1 MFLQAI
7 TISALSLA
15 LAASDPDSDCSAPEG
30 SHALLG
36 ETTGRVMLIGELH
49 GAEQPPAFVRS
60 LVCLSLERGE
70 SLTLALE
77 MSHTEQSGLEA
88 WLASDGSEEATR
100 QYVEASRF
108 WSGRFRDGR
117 SSQAMFELI
126 EYIRQARDAGADITI
141 LAADYHPDTDPDEA
155 QDQFVRDRVMAR
167 RLEEVAGLADRT
179 IFLGG
184 DFHTRRVPMDFH
196 GQTLESIGGYI
207 EHTEFVS
214 VLAMTG
220 AGETWNCRM
229 EADGEQ
235 DCGLHQG
242 GVNVFSGSPRVLSDE
257 EFEQSPVAEF
267 YRDGYDYLVFLG
279 PSTASL
285 PVVPLED

>member
-36 ETTGRVMLIGELH
+36 ETTGRVMLIGETH
-49 GAEQPPAFVRS
+49 GSEQPPAFVRS
-60 LVCLSLERGE
+60 LVCLSLARGE

-77 MSHTEQSGLEA
+77 IAHTEQAELEA
-88 WLASDGSEEATR
+88 WLDSERSEDATR

-108 WSGRFRDGR
+108 WNSRFRDGR
-117 SSQAMFELI
+117 SSHAMLALL
-126 EYIRQARDAGADITI
+126 EYVRDERDRGADIVV
-141 LAADYHPDTDPDEA
+141 LAADYHPETDPDEA

-167 RLEEVAGLADRT
+167 RLEEVTGQADRT

-196 GQTLESIGGYI
+196 GQTLESIGSYLQR
-207 EHTEFVS
+207 TEFVS

-220 AGETWNCRM
+220 AGESWGCRM
-229 EADGEQ
+229 DENGES
-235 DCGLHQG
+235 DCGRHQG
-242 GVNVFSGSPRVLSDE
+242 GADFFNGSPRVLSDE

>member
-1 MFLQAI
+1 MLLHAFV
-7 TISALSLA
+7 ISALSLA
-15 LAASDPDSDCSAPEG
+15 VAASDPDSDCSAPEG
-30 SHALLG
+30 SHALLSDTAGRLMLVG
-36 ETTGRVMLIGELH
+36 ETH
-49 GAEQPPAFVRS
+49 GSEQPPAFVRS
-60 LVCLSLERGE
+60 LVCLSLARGE

-77 MSHTEQSGLEA
+77 IAHTEQAELEA
-88 WLASDGSEEATR
+88 WLAAERSEDATR

-108 WSGRFRDGR
+108 WNSRFRDGR
-117 SSQAMFELI
+117 SSHAMLALL
-126 EYIRQARDAGADITI
+126 EYVRDERNSGADIAI
-141 LAADYHPDTDPDEA
+141 LAADYHPETDPDET

-167 RLEEVAGLADRT
+167 RLEEVAGQADRT

-184 DFHTRRVPMDFH
+184 NIHTRRVPMDFH
-196 GQTLESIGGYI
+196 GQTLETIGGYI
-207 EHTEFVS
+207 EQTEFVS

-229 EADGEQ
+229 TEDGES
-235 DCGLHQG
+235 DCGRHQG
-242 GVNVFSGSPRVLSDE
+242 GADFFTGSPRVLSDE

-285 PVVPLED
+285 PVVPLEE